1 MMNHIQL
8 KNISKIYNA
17 NNTQAQSAMA
27 LLAEGM
33 DSIKVKE
40 QTGYSV
46 GLYDINLDIQ
56 AGELHCIMGLS
67 GSGKSTLIRHINRL
81 IDPTSG
87 EIWVDTALNAD
98 RSVHAVTD
106 TQTVTATKSHKRLTD
121 TANLTVE
128 ETSATAINILEL
140 NDKQLQHYRQ
150 KTVSMVFQHFGLV
163 PHMTVIQ
170 NVAYGLRVRKMS
182 VSERHEIARHWL
194 NEVGLTNLEHSY
206 PDELSGGMQQRVGL
220 ARALATDN
228 PILLMDEAFSALDPL
243 IRAQLQDQLLA
254 LQDRLNKTI
263 VFITHDI
270 DEAVRVGQRISI
282 LNGGRLIQTG
292 TPSDLRHNPEDDY
305 VKQFMSAKA

>member
-1 MMNHIQL
+1 MNHIQL
-8 KNISKIYNA
+8 ENISKIYNA
-17 NNTQAQSAMA
+17 SSSQAQSALT

-46 GLYDINLDIQ
+46 GLYDINLAVK

-87 EIWVDTALNAD
+87 KIWVDTSMNG
-98 RSVHAVTD
+98 SNPTND
-106 TQTVTATKSHKRLTD
+106 TQSVSSTTSVNQAPIDTTKV
-121 TANLTVE
+121 A
-128 ETSATAINILEL
+128 ETKLPSSAVNVLEF
-140 NDKQLQHYRQ
+140 NDKELQHYRQ
-150 KTVSMVFQHFGLV
+150 QTVSMVFQHFGLV

-182 VSERHEIARHWL
+182 VKERHEVARHWL
-194 NEVGLTNLEHSY
+194 NEVGLSNLERSY

-228 PILLMDEAFSALDPL
+228 QILLMDEAFSALDPL

-254 LQDRLNKTI
+254 LQERLHKTI

-270 DEAVRVGQRISI
+270 DEAVKVGQRISI
-282 LNGGRLIQTG
+282 LNGGRLVQTG
-292 TPSDLRHNPEDDY
+292 TPQELRHNPADDY
-305 VKQFMSAKA
+305 VAQFMSVKN

>member
-1 MMNHIQL
+1 MTHIQL
-8 KNISKIYNA
+8 QGISKIYNA
-17 NNTQAQSAMA
+17 NPAQAQSALA
-27 LLAEGM
+27 LLAQGM
-33 DSIKVKE
+33 DSVAVKE

-46 GLYDINLDIQ
+46 GLYNINLAIA

-67 GSGKSTLIRHINRL
+67 GSGKSTLIRHLNRL
-81 IDPTSG
+81 IDPTNG
-87 EIWVDTALNAD
+87 EIWVDTSINSKKGA
-98 RSVHAVTD
+98 TD
-106 TQTVTATKSHKRLTD
+106 NLFSATKDNRD
-121 TANLTVE
+121 TRVISDKNS
-128 ETSATAINILEL
+128 SASAINILDL
-140 NDKQLQHYRQ
+140 DDKGLQQYRQ
-150 KTVSMVFQHFGLV
+150 NTISMVFQHFGLM

-194 NEVGLTNLEHSY
+194 NEVGLPNLENSY

-243 IRAQLQDQLLA
+243 IRAQLQDQLLE
-254 LQDRLNKTI
+254 LQTRLNKTI

-270 DEAVRVGQRISI
+270 DEAVKVGQRISI

-292 TPSDLRHNPEDDY
+292 TPSELRDRPADDY
-305 VKQFMSAKA
+305 VAQFMTAKAHG

>member
-1 MMNHIQL
+1 MNHIQL
-8 KNISKIYNA
+8 ENISKIYNA
-17 NNTQAQSAMA
+17 NSSQAQSALA

-33 DSIKVKE
+33 DSIAVKE

-46 GLYDINLDIQ
+46 GLYDINLNIK

-87 EIWVDTALNAD
+87 KIWVDTSINAKNKGNAQ
-98 RSVHAVTD
+98 SPIAEEGSS
-106 TQTVTATKSHKRLTD
+106 QTA
-121 TANLTVE
+121 ANTN
-128 ETSATAINILEL
+128 SAINILEL
-140 NDKQLQHYRQ
+140 NDKELQHYRQ
-150 KTVSMVFQHFGLV
+150 QTVSMVFQHFGLV
-163 PHMTVIQ
+163 PHMTVMQ

-182 VSERHEIARHWL
+182 VSERHEGARHWL
-194 NEVGLTNLEHSY
+194 NEVGLPNLEHSY

-243 IRAQLQDQLLA
+243 IRAQLQDQLLE
-254 LQDRLNKTI
+254 LQARLNKTI

-270 DEAVRVGQRISI
+270 DEAVKVGQRISI
-282 LNGGRLIQTG
+282 LNGGRLVQTG
-292 TPSDLRHNPEDDY
+292 TPNDLRQNPADDY
-305 VKQFMSAKA
+305 VAQFMRAKS